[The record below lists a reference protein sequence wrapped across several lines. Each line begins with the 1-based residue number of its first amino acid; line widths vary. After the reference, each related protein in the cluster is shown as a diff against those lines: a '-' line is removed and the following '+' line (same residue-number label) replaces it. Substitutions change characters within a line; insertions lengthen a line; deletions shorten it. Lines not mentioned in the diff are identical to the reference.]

1 MAERRQYSRGEWI
14 SAGVFLAVVL
24 LVFASCSP
32 DGPGDDSGT
41 GGSDAR
47 SASDERAKQS
57 DRDGLLISAAQFT
70 EWPFTVTSGRL
81 KCEAGSVTF
90 EPAGGPRYGVNG
102 TAKSVGYPDVTPIWA
117 DDEDLGYGLK
127 VDISQ
132 VLNRGLSLC

>member
-14 SAGVFLAVVL
+14 SAGVFLVVVL

-32 DGPGDDSGT
+32 DGPGDD
-41 GGSDAR
+41 GGAGASNAR
-47 SASDERAKQS
+47 SAGDGRAKPS
-57 DRDGLLISAAQFT
+57 DDDGLLISAAQFT
-70 EWPFTVTSGRL
+70 EWPFTVASGRL

-90 EPAGGPRYGVNG
+90 EPSGGPRYGVNG
-102 TAKSVGYPDVTPIWA
+102 TAKSAGYPDVTPVWA
-117 DDEDLGYGLK
+117 DDDELDYGLK